1 MSAWTNGK
9 LSVVVGS
16 AGLSLHRKD
25 RVELVLS
32 TTQLGGPLPSK
43 KGKAGFA
50 RVHPLVVSEDGKLAF
65 TIDAERKLV
74 RTALQAGG
82 PAIKFPWDISDLA
95 PGPGAKVLA
104 AYVTG
109 TKARAMA
116 SIALGEPP
124 PDPKG
129 KWEHEYEG
137 ERPSKVDWPDELLWD
152 KAPWSRKTRWTI
164 QPDLLLID
172 ANPHAYTVYD
182 TDSAVVGI
190 LRRPS
195 PSAPPTGFA
204 AVLRTPKDKGTTVAA
219 TATAAGV
226 LVATAKPDGAAVLC
240 EFDDKGKLL
249 RHRILEATAIGPLTH
264 AGERVFALVEQR
276 KLLILGLDFATQA
289 ELDLPDLPASQVRLH
304 AQPDGSGFL
313 LAVADKTLVG
323 THERGDW
330 AIRELELGAVPD
342 PSAAHEASIPEAE
355 VTVIEVP
362 KGADGKPLELRHR
375 IITQAPRLSLDPNQ
389 PNEAWNFLVD
399 EPFEIVLNAVSVG
412 GPAETGLYVEI
423 SGAALDKGLVEP
435 TEVCIEGPAREGADQ
450 AQEQGRASFTRVT
463 NKRMAT
469 LPDLLVAAG
478 VEPIKDKKIK
488 PKDRFLDNPEDTF
501 LTIRLRGHAH
511 ALGNGELLYVRV
523 GFERVGQEGS
533 LMRGRPVSVLS
544 ELPPPPPPPEPE
556 PPVELAGEPEPAP
569 EPAAQPA
576 E

>member
-9 LSVVVGS
+9 VHVLVGS
-16 AGLSLHRKD
+16 AGLSLHRGD
-25 RVELVLS
+25 RVELILS
-32 TTQLGGPLPSK
+32 TTQLGGPLPGK

-50 RVHPLVVSEDGKLAF
+50 RVHPLAVSEDAKLAF

-74 RTALQAGG
+74 RAALQAGG
-82 PAIKFPWDISDLA
+82 PTLKFPWDISDLA
-95 PGPGAKVLA
+95 PGPAGKVFA

-109 TKARAMA
+109 TKARAVT

-124 PDPKG
+124 SDPKG

-137 ERPSKVDWPDELLWD
+137 ERPSKVDWPDELLWE

-164 QPDLLLID
+164 QPDLLWVD

-226 LVATAKPDGAAVLC
+226 LVATAKPDGAAALC
-240 EFDDKGKLL
+240 EFDDAGKLL
-249 RHRILEATAIGPLTH
+249 RHRLLEASAIGPLTH

-276 KLLILGLDFATQA
+276 KLLVLGLDLATQA
-289 ELDLPDLPASQVRLH
+289 ELDLPTLPASQVRLQ
-304 AQPDGSGFL
+304 ANPDGSGFL
-313 LAVADKTLVG
+313 LAVADKTLIG

-330 AIRELELGAVPD
+330 AIRELDLSGIPD
-342 PSAAHEASIPEAE
+342 PGEAHEPSIPEAE
-355 VTVIEVP
+355 VVVTEVP

-389 PNEAWNFLVD
+389 PNEAWNFLVA

-412 GPAETGLYVEI
+412 GPAETGLYVEM

-435 TEVCIEGPAREGADQ
+435 SEVSIEGPSDGP
-450 AQEQGRASFTRVT
+450 EQGRASFTRVGS
-463 NKRMAT
+463 KRMAT

-501 LTIRLRGHAH
+501 LTIRLRGHAK
-511 ALGNGELLYVRV
+511 ALGDGELLYVRV

-533 LMRGRPVSVLS
+533 LMRGRPVSVLT
-544 ELPPPPPPPEPE
+544 ERPAPPPPPPEPE
-556 PPVELAGEPEPAP
+556 PEPEAASEPEPA
-569 EPAAQPA
+569 A
-576 E
+576 ESAE